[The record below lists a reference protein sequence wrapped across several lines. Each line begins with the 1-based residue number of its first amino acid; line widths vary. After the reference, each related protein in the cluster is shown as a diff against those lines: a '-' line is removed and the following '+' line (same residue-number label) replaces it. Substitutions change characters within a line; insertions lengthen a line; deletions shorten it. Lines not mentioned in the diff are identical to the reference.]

1 MSKPLID
8 IEGIL
13 LSAIEKM
20 PKETETIDVC
30 ENMVFLAVAQAQFL
44 GMDKM
49 GFLEAVESTWDY
61 LNENGPQEYHYLDAE
76 VH

>member
-30 ENMVFLAVAQAQFL
+30 QNMVFMAVSQAQFL
-44 GMDKM
+44 GMDKTD
-49 GFLEAVESTWDY
+49 FLEAVESTWDY
-61 LNENGPQEYHYLDAE
+61 ATENGPQEYHYLDAE

>member
-20 PKETETIDVC
+20 PEGTETIDVC
-30 ENMVFLAVAQAQFL
+30 QNMVFLASAQAQFI
-44 GMDKM
+44 GMNKDD
-49 GFLEAVESTWDY
+49 FLEAAEHTWDY
-61 LNENGPQEYHYLDAE
+61 LHKNGPQEYHYLEAE

>member
-13 LSAIEKM
+13 LSAISKM

-30 ENMVFLAVAQAQFL
+30 QNMVIMAASQAQFM
-44 GMDKM
+44 GMSKED
-49 GFLEAVESTWDY
+49 FLEAVGDTWDY
-61 LNENGPQEYHYLDAE
+61 VAESGLQESYLE
-76 VH
+76 GEIH

>member
-20 PKETETIDVC
+20 PEGTETIDVC
-30 ENMVFLAVAQAQFL
+30 QNMVFLASAQAQFI
-44 GMDKM
+44 GMNKDD
-49 GFLEAVESTWDY
+49 FLEAFEHTCD
-61 LNENGPQEYHYLDAE
+61 
-76 VH
+76 

>member
-1 MSKPLID
+1 MTKPLID

-30 ENMVFLAVAQAQFL
+30 QNMVFIAIAQAQFL
-44 GMDKM
+44 GMDKTV
-49 GFLEAVESTWDY
+49 FLKAIESTWDY
-61 LNENGPQEYHYLDAE
+61 AAENGPQEYHYLEAE

>member
-30 ENMVFLAVAQAQFL
+30 QNMVMMATSQAQFM
-44 GMDKM
+44 GMSKKD
-49 GFLEAVESTWDY
+49 FLEAVEHTWDI
-61 LNENGPQEYHYLDAE
+61 LNENGPQEYHYLE
-76 VH
+76 GEIH